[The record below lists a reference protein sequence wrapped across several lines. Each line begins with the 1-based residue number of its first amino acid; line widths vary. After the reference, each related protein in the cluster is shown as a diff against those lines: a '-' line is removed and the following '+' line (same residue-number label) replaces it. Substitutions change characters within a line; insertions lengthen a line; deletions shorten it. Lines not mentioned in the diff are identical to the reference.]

1 MRKPG
6 EGNRESMLKEESF
19 RSEETTNEKSQSVV
33 RQSNIE
39 LLRIFAM
46 FAIVMHH
53 YVIHGTT
60 NFVYLDPPLSTQSV
74 FAIFLGAFGRP
85 AVGIFVL
92 ICGYFSIKSDFKL
105 PRFIS
110 LVAQVF
116 FYSVILLLLSIFALP
131 GGSAIGRDDIV
142 ASLFPTAY
150 GTYWFATA
158 YAVLILLSPY
168 INKLL
173 LNLTQKQHKA
183 LIATFVVIWCLLPTL
198 IGASFSGNDL
208 AYFVSLYTIAAYL
221 RLYPLKVNASRHFA
235 LFGFWVFI
243 IFASTALSS
252 YLLNYSGVFRKYITF
267 FTEYNRL
274 PAAMCAL
281 ELFLAMLQTKPFYS
295 KLINGIASTTFG
307 IYLIHDNFLIRPLL
321 WGTIF
326 DSSAYVGT
334 SLYFVHFLVSVM
346 IVFVCCA
353 LIDTL
358 FWKLSLGKLI
368 NRLLDQYLEK
378 VTKFM
383 KSLYIAIERLFVKMI

>member
-1 MRKPG
+1 
-6 EGNRESMLKEESF
+6 MLKEESF
-19 RSEETTNEKSQSVV
+19 RSEEKNRNKSQSTA

-39 LLRIFAM
+39 LLRIFAI
-46 FAIVMHH
+46 FFIIMHH

-60 NFVYLDPPLSTQSV
+60 NFIYLDPPLSVQNV
-74 FAIFLGAFGRP
+74 VAIFFGAFGRP

-105 PRFIS
+105 PRFVS

-116 FYSVILLLLSIFALP
+116 SYSVICLLLAIFVLP
-131 GGSAIGRDDIV
+131 GGSAIERGDIL
-142 ASLFPTAY
+142 ASIFPTTY
-150 GTYWFATA
+150 GTYWFFTS

-173 LNLTQKQHKA
+173 LMLTQKQHKA
-183 LIATFVVIWCLLPTL
+183 LIVLFVVIWCLLPT
-198 IGASFSGNDL
+198 FMDVKVSGSDL
-208 AYFVSLYTIAAYL
+208 AYFVALYSIAAYI

-243 IFASTALSS
+243 LLASIASSS
-252 YLLNYSGVFRKYITF
+252 YLFNYSGVFRKYITYF
-267 FTEYNRL
+267 AEYNRL
-274 PAAMCAL
+274 PGAMCAL
-281 ELFLAMLQTKPFYS
+281 ELFLAMLQSKPFYS
-295 KLINGIASTTFG
+295 KLINGIAATSFG

-326 DSSAYVGT
+326 NSAAYVGT
-334 SLYFVHFLVSVM
+334 SFYFVHFFVSVM

-358 FWKLSLGKLI
+358 FWRLSFAKLV
-368 NRLLDQYLEK
+368 RMLLDKYLEK
-378 VTKFM
+378 VVIHV
-383 KSLYIAIERLFVKMI
+383 KSLYFVIEKFFVKLI

>member
-1 MRKPG
+1 MR
-6 EGNRESMLKEESF
+6 EGYRESMLKEESF
-19 RSEETTNEKSQSVV
+19 RSEETTQKKNQSLT

-46 FAIVMHH
+46 IAIVMHH

-60 NFVYLDPPLSTQSV
+60 NFVYLDPPLSAQNVCALILS
-74 FAIFLGAFGRP
+74 AFGRP
-85 AVGIFVL
+85 AVGIFIL

-105 PRFIS
+105 PRFVS
-110 LVAQVF
+110 LLAQVF
-116 FYSVILLLLSIFALP
+116 SYSVIFLLITVFVLP
-131 GGSAIGRDDIV
+131 GGSAIDRYDIV

-168 INKLL
+168 MNKLL
-173 LNLTQKQHKA
+173 LNLTQKQHKT
-183 LIATFVVIWCLLPTL
+183 LIAIFVVIWCLLQTL
-198 IGASFSGNDL
+198 IGASFSGSDL

-243 IFASTALSS
+243 ILSSTALSS

-267 FTEYNRL
+267 FMEYNRL
-274 PAAMCAL
+274 PGAMCAL

-334 SLYFVHFLVSVM
+334 SFYFVHFFVSVM

-368 NRLLDQYLEK
+368 NLLLDKYLGRITE
-378 VTKFM
+378 FM
-383 KSLYIAIERLFVKMI
+383 KSLYSTIERFFAKMI

>member
-1 MRKPG
+1 
-6 EGNRESMLKEESF
+6 MLKEESF
-19 RSEETTNEKSQSVV
+19 RSEETTNEKNQSGA

-53 YVIHGTT
+53 YVTHGTT
-60 NFVYLDPPLSTQSV
+60 NFVYLDAPLSVQNV
-74 FAIFLGAFGRP
+74 FALFLGSFGRP

-92 ICGYFSIKSDFKL
+92 ICGYFSIKSNFKL
-105 PRFIS
+105 PRFVS
-110 LVAQVF
+110 LIVQVF
-116 FYSVILLLLSIFALP
+116 SYSVILLLLSIFILP
-131 GGSAIGRDDIV
+131 GGSAIGREEV
-142 ASLFPTAY
+142 FASLFPTAY
-150 GTYWFATA
+150 GTYWFATT
-158 YAVLILLSPY
+158 YVVLILLSPY

-183 LIATFVVIWCLLPTL
+183 LIAIFVVIWCLLPTL
-198 IGASFSGNDL
+198 IGASFSGSDL

-221 RLYPLKVNASRHFA
+221 RLYPLKINASRHFA
-235 LFGFWVFI
+235 LFGFWVFVV
-243 IFASTALSS
+243 FTSTAMSS

-281 ELFLAMLQTKPFYS
+281 ELFLAMSQTKPFYS

-334 SLYFVHFLVSVM
+334 SLYFVHFFVSVL
-346 IVFVCCA
+346 IVFVSCS
-353 LIDTL
+353 LIDAL
-358 FWKLSLGKLI
+358 FWKLSFGKLI
-368 NRLLDQYLEK
+368 NQLLDQYLEK

-383 KSLYIAIERLFVKMI
+383 KSLYFSIEKFFVKMI